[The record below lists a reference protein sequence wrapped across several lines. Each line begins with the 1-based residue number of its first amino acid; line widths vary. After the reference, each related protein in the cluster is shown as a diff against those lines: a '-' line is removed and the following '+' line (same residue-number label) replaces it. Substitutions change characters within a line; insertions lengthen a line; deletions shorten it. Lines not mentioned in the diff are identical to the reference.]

1 MAEPS
6 TLTATA
12 VTTSAGVSL
21 ALLLPYVDAT
31 AVFGAFMGAAVVAS
45 TKKDVRAWTRVMTF
59 LISTVCGYFMAPEII
74 SKTIID
80 QSFTAAFVGA
90 LMVVP
95 ISLTVLA
102 RIDQLDIGAF
112 IRSLGSKP

>member
-1 MAEPS
+1 
-6 TLTATA
+6 
-12 VTTSAGVSL
+12 
-21 ALLLPYVDAT
+21 
-31 AVFGAFMGAAVVAS
+31 
-45 TKKDVRAWTRVMTF
+45 
-59 LISTVCGYFMAPEII
+59 
-74 SKTIID
+74 
-80 QSFTAAFVGA
+80 VGA